1 MAVEII
7 SAISRE
13 DVERK
18 INKYLGLDFEP
29 YGDLISSRAVRYRK
43 EMAHPYYFNAK
54 TLKII
59 ADE

>member
-7 SAISRE
+7 SAIARE

-18 INKYLGLDFEP
+18 INKYLRLGFEI

-43 EMAHPYYFNAK
+43 EMAHL
-54 TLKII
+54 TILMLKR
-59 ADE
+59 